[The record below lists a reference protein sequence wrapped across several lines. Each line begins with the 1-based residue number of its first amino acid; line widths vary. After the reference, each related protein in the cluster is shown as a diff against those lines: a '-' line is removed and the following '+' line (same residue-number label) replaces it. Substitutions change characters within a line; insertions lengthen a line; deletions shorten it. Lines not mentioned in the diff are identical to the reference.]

1 MGAGGSLRRKR
12 GPVDEFGNAG
22 PTAEVVRAALGQ
34 LPEMV
39 DGTHDGYKQLAVQL
53 DYLTRLCHKLAD
65 AIETR
70 EEIEQLQQLLM
81 PDN

>member
-1 MGAGGSLRRKR
+1 MMAGNSRRLKR
-12 GPVDEFGNAG
+12 GPVDEFGDADT
-22 PTAEVVRAALGQ
+22 TAEVVRTALGQ
-34 LPEMV
+34 LPELV

-70 EEIEQLQQLLM
+70 EEIEQLQQLLT
-81 PDN
+81 PDS